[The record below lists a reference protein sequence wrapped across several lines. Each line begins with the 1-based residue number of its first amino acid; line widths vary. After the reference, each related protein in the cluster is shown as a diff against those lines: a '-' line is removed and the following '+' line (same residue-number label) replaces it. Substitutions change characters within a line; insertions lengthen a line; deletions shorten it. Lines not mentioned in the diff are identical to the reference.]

1 MAPDYSRLIKN
12 PMYLKKIYGK
22 INAKAYQD
30 ISDMSD
36 DVDLMFDN
44 CVSFNNPASFYGKVT
59 LQCYGTFYVIIWHSL
74 LL

>member
-22 INAKAYQD
+22 IKAKAYQD

-44 CVSFNNPASFYGKVT
+44 CVAFNNPTSSYGKVK
-59 LQCYGTFYVIIWHSL
+59 L
-74 LL
+74 